1 MKYTGP
7 LLGSTLFCLDIDAW
21 QHGMQQ
27 WHGTLSLPFIA
38 GFNRTGFVVC
48 SYLVQALGMSVAE
61 ALAAFEQAR
70 PPGVKHERF
79 VKELHRRFDNH
90 RWGSGF
96 STVGSETAGS
106 VGGFSQPRRSHDGSV
121 GSMQSDFKG
130 VAEHLQR
137 QQFPSRQVSGLKFHT
152 RS

>member
-1 MKYTGP
+1 M
-7 LLGSTLFCLDIDAW
+7 
-21 QHGMQQ
+21 
-27 WHGTLSLPFIA
+27 A

-48 SYLVQALGMSVAE
+48 SYLVQALGMTVNE

-96 STVGSETAGS
+96 STLGSETAGS
-106 VGGFSQPRRSHDGSV
+106 IGGFSQPRRSHEGSV
-121 GSMQSDFKG
+121 GSLFSDFKG
-130 VAEHLQR
+130 VAEHLQKQQLPAR
-137 QQFPSRQVSGLKFHT
+137 QGPIAVSEGACTAHLALGCTALHAASANCT
-152 RS
+152 ILHPP

>member
-1 MKYTGP
+1 M
-7 LLGSTLFCLDIDAW
+7 
-21 QHGMQQ
+21 
-27 WHGTLSLPFIA
+27 
-38 GFNRTGFVVC
+38 VC
-48 SYLVQALGMSVAE
+48 SYLVQALGMSVNE

-106 VGGFSQPRRSHDGSV
+106 VGGFSHPRGSHDGSV
-121 GSMQSDFKG
+121 ASMQSDFKG

-137 QQFPSRQVSGLKFHT
+137 QQVPSRQAFTLVTGLLNVHRHELSLHAAQITLHCSRMCMPAHPFNAAA
-152 RS
+152 